1 MYLTYQTVNTTKC
14 VIGIVQ
20 RIGQLVHTVV
30 GLTVAIETYTHCDA
44 VERRDTGETR
54 MKPEDNI
61 QGIVSSSVT
70 DCEPLYLQIVDV
82 FPLMKETEQE

>member
-44 VERRDTGETR
+44 AERRDTGEMR